1 MSSAAARLRVGGV
14 RAMEGAMLKA
24 ILCNKSASRVE
35 IDQRARDARLR
46 LEQIE
51 RLLVSRAAVTASSL
65 SRVLCLFGFARPGEG
80 WRASRTPGPLNNRR
94 PRVPQIHPGWV
105 PSAP

>member
-1 MSSAAARLRVGGV
+1 
-14 RAMEGAMLKA
+14 MLKA
-24 ILCNKSASRVE
+24 ILCNRNASRVE
-35 IDQRARDARLR
+35 IDQRARDARVR

-51 RLLVSRAAVTASSL
+51 RLLVSRAALTASSL
-65 SRVLCLFGFARPGEG
+65 SRALYLFGFARPGEG
-80 WRASRTPGPLNNRR
+80 WRASRTPGPLINRR

>member
-1 MSSAAARLRVGGV
+1 MSQSRTADLSRAASRLRVGGV

-46 LEQIE
+46 LEQ
-51 RLLVSRAAVTASSL
+51 
-65 SRVLCLFGFARPGEG
+65 LF
-80 WRASRTPGPLNNRR
+80 T
-94 PRVPQIHPGWV
+94 Q
-105 PSAP
+105 SA